1 MNDSPEAIT
10 FSWSVSTTPVAIK
23 DHDDLK
29 PTALVELDSTVL
41 PKKFM
46 EVIEAKLFGS
56 KEMDGYLLLPHE
68 IIELYKSIV
77 GDSGGSSNSG
87 SNPSGGASQ

>member
-10 FSWSVSTTPVAIK
+10 FSWSVSTTPVAVQG
-23 DHDDLK
+23 HDDLK

-46 EVIEAKLFGS
+46 DAVEAKLFGDES
-56 KEMDGYLLLPHE
+56 GDGKLLLPHE
-68 IIELYKSIV
+68 IIDLYNTTMK
-77 GDSGGSSNSG
+77 SGGG
-87 SNPSGGASQ
+87 STNTPAGNTDQ